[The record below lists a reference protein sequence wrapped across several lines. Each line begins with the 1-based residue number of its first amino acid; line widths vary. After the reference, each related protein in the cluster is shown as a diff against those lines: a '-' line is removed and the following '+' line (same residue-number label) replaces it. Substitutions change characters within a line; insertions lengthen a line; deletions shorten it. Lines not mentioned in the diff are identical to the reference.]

1 MRLGKKH
8 WLNAVKKIVMSHV
21 CGRDAM
27 EPMRMIHMTRVVNRD
42 DTCDN
47 SSMAKRMPDKG
58 ALVKVGGERS
68 GWILLE

>member
-1 MRLGKKH
+1 M
-8 WLNAVKKIVMSHV
+8 MSRV

-47 SSMAKRMPDKG
+47 SSMAKRIPDKG
-58 ALVKVGGERS
+58 ALVKTGGDLFGMDFVGIICQKS
-68 GWILLE
+68 V